1 MIEGRKLSFVR
12 IYSGKLSAGEE
23 VYNPARQK
31 MEKMSRI
38 LRMHANKRE
47 RIDNASAG
55 AIVGVVGLKDS
66 STGETLCDKSRPVLL
81 ENIDVYEPVISV
93 AIEPKTHSDQEKLD
107 EVLKKFMV
115 EDPTLKLK
123 VDEDTGQTI
132 LSGMG
137 ELHLEVIISRMLREF
152 KTSVNVGKPQVVYR
166 ETIETKSEA
175 EAVFDKE
182 VAGQHHFGEVHL
194 RIEPLS
200 RGSGNTFKT
209 DLQDA
214 SIPENYF
221 PAVRQGVFESL
232 ESGANLGYPVIDVE
246 VTLTGG
252 SYKES
257 MGSELAYRVSA
268 SMACKDAMRKG
279 RPFLLDPIM
288 DVEIFVPEMFMGD
301 VIGDL
306 NARGGKI
313 ESIQPKKG
321 LQIIHAVVPLA
332 KMFGYSTSLRSATQG
347 RGTFSMQ
354 FSHFDRI

>member
-1 MIEGRKLSFVR
+1 
-12 IYSGKLSAGEE
+12 
-23 VYNPARQK
+23 
-31 MEKMSRI
+31 
-38 LRMHANKRE
+38 
-47 RIDNASAG
+47 
-55 AIVGVVGLKDS
+55 
-66 STGETLCDKSRPVLL
+66 
-81 ENIDVYEPVISV
+81 V

-123 VDEDTGQTI
+123 VDDDTGQTI

-166 ETIETKSEA
+166 ETIETEA
-175 EAVFDKE
+175 EAAAVFDKE
-182 VAGQHHFGEVHL
+182 VAGQHHFGDVRL
-194 RIEPLS
+194 RIRPLP
-200 RGSGNTFKT
+200 RGSGNRFKT
-209 DLQDA
+209 ALKDA
-214 SIPENYF
+214 SIPEIYF
-221 PAVRQGVFESL
+221 PAIQQGVLESL
-232 ESGANLGYPVIDVE
+232 ESGAQSGYPVIDVE
-246 VTLTGG
+246 VVLTGG
-252 SYKES
+252 SYRES

-268 SMACKDAMRKG
+268 SMASREAMTKG

-288 DVEIFVPEMFMGD
+288 DVELFVPETFMGD

-313 ESIQPKKG
+313 ESIEPKKG
-321 LQIIHAVVPLA
+321 LQIIRAVVPLA
-332 KMFGYSTSLRSATQG
+332 RMFGYSTSLRSATQG